1 MSENIHSRVCELI
14 MAMAGHEV
22 HGLRNSQLADALDVS
37 RPTITRDLTTLQQI
51 GVVEQIPGLQGRWRL
66 GPKLIQI
73 SRAHAEGMA
82 RVKSAVAEIEQRFS
96 RSPL

>member
-1 MSENIHSRVCELI
+1 MAENIHERVCQMI
-14 MAMAGHEV
+14 TAMAGHEV

-37 RPTITRDLTTLQQI
+37 RPTITRDLTTLQRI
-51 GVVEQIPGLQGRWRL
+51 GVVEEIPGLQGRWRL

-82 RVKSAVAEIEQRFS
+82 RIKASVAEIEQRFS
-96 RSPL
+96 RTPL